1 MHLGPRAPGPEADP
15 SQSHSSHPRR
25 KAGNHDIDYESHK
38 QALTVLNQAWHL
50 SPVEAAAL
58 SAFSPARPFGSPRA
72 ARSDLH

>member
-25 KAGNHDIDYESHK
+25 KAGNHDIDYESRK

-50 SPVEAAAL
+50 SAVEAAAL
-58 SAFSPARPFGSPRA
+58 SACSRVRPFVSPRA
-72 ARSDLH
+72 ARSKLY